1 MPGRNRWLR
10 MNEAERLE
18 TNEEPIFA
26 FALSPLPAPLY
37 PPPLEGSTIRSDPGQ
52 SQQQDGLHACG
63 VITSTP
69 PLWSLVQN
77 PFGLHASEASSLGLE
92 FDSDSTLFTT
102 QITPISCGYGHSY
115 GAVLVDQGSL
125 SDEELAPSPPFNGP
139 IGLPD
144 VHAVRIREE
153 GFREEMECDD
163 IFGATWA
170 SLQHS
175 KGTITNEITRKSQRR
190 FFFQNPV
197 SSRPP
202 RQESMPSSVL
212 LSSAGQHCTEP
223 EDPKETPCWTWVPSF
238 PDAHVP
244 NHRAALAPLKSQL
257 RNSRLFL
264 GSEEPLVTRAAI
276 EDAVSAASSI
286 TGTTALVGRA
296 LEAGADGGLG
306 IDSGTGW
313 EMMEGVDCTEPENV
327 SNHVRT
333 YGETDMGKGRN
344 RVDSREMMVIRDMVG
359 FLDEV
364 FGSGIAAT
372 ILARKDG

>member
-1 MPGRNRWLR
+1 

-18 TNEEPIFA
+18 KNEEPIFA
-26 FALSPLPAPLY
+26 FALSPLPTPLY
-37 PPPLEGSTIRSDPGQ
+37 PPPLEGSKMRSDPDQ
-52 SQQQDGLHACG
+52 SQQHDGLHACA
-63 VITSTP
+63 VIITSTP
-69 PLWSLVQN
+69 PPRSSVQN
-77 PFGLHASEASSLGLE
+77 PFSFRASEASSSLGLE

-115 GAVLVDQGSL
+115 GAVLVDQGPL
-125 SDEELAPSPPFNGP
+125 SDEELASLSPFNGS

-144 VHAVRIREE
+144 GHAVQIPEE
-153 GFREEMECDD
+153 GFREEIECHDV
-163 IFGATWA
+163 FGATWA

-175 KGTITNEITRKSQRR
+175 TETITNETTRKGQRR
-190 FFFQNPV
+190 YFFQNPV
-197 SSRPP
+197 SSRAPCQ
-202 RQESMPSSVL
+202 RSMPSSVL
-212 LSSAGQHCTEP
+212 LSSAGQHSTER
-223 EDPKETPCWTWVPSF
+223 EDPKDTPRWTWVPSF

-276 EDAVSAASSI
+276 EDAVLAASSI

-296 LEAGADGGLG
+296 LEAGADGGFG
-306 IDSGTGW
+306 IDVGSSW

-333 YGETDMGKGRN
+333 YGEMEMGKRRT
-344 RVDSREMMVIRDMVG
+344 RVDSREMMAIRDMVR

-372 ILARKDG
+372 ILAGKDG